1 MSNQITDTVLMVRP
15 AHFGFNPE
23 TAENNAFQ
31 VNDTSLS
38 KEEIAQLARTEFD
51 IMVTRLRSV
60 GVKVIVI
67 EDTPEPLKTD
77 AVFPNN
83 WFSTHKEGTVVLYP
97 MFSANRRLERRED
110 IIELLESTYQIY
122 DQTDYLEFED
132 LGVFVEGTGSM
143 ILDRQHRKIYACISE
158 RSSLELLQKIAGD
171 FEYQLIAFN
180 ATDSA
185 GVPYYHTN
193 VIMALGTNLAIVC
206 LESIDENERTQVTQS
221 LQGDK
226 KIIIDITRS
235 QVEQFAGNMLEV
247 LGQNGEHFLVMSSA
261 AHRSLTPSQISIIE
275 AHVKIIHSDLS
286 TIEKYGG
293 GSARC
298 MMAEIYLP
306 KL

>member
-1 MSNQITDTVLMVRP
+1 MAKQVTDTVLMVRP
-15 AHFGFNPE
+15 ANFGFNPE

-31 VNDTSLS
+31 VNDTSIS
-38 KEEIAQLARTEFD
+38 KEEIAKMAMAEFD

-60 GVKVIVI
+60 GVKVIVV
-67 EDTPEPLKTD
+67 DDSAQPLKTD
-77 AVFPNN
+77 AIFPNN
-83 WFSTHKEGTVVLYP
+83 WFTTHKEGTIVLYP
-97 MFSANRRLERRED
+97 MYSANRRLERRED
-110 IIELLESTYQIY
+110 IIELLESKYQIY

-143 ILDRQHRKIYACISE
+143 ILDRQNRKIYACISE
-158 RSSLELLQKIAGD
+158 RSDLELLRKIASD
-171 FEYQLIAFN
+171 FEYVLIAFR
-180 ATDSA
+180 ATDSM

-193 VIMALGTNLAIVC
+193 VIMALGTQLAIIC
-206 LESIDENERTQVTQS
+206 LESIDEIERPQVLQS
-221 LQGDK
+221 LHKDN

-247 LGQNGEHFLVMSSA
+247 LGQNEEHFLVMSSA
-261 AHRSLTPSQISIIE
+261 AYRSLTPSQISTIE
-275 AHVKIIHSDLS
+275 SQLKIIHSDLS
-286 TIEKYGG
+286 IIEKYGG